1 MLDEK
6 ASVARVER
14 KKKVHFDWSEDEGLE
29 SIILFFSVRE
39 DRESVGDFRVNEL
52 MAGEG
57 E

>member
-52 MAGEG
+52 MAGED